1 MSRLCLRGRSAKTAL
16 EKVIA
21 RFGKQVRAVNGNGS
35 ESMKDAEGCL
45 ASLGITQYCTRP
57 KSPREK
63 PFAERLI
70 GTFQR
75 ECLDYHYEPMNAA
88 ELRELED
95 SWLDKYHFYRPHE
108 SLNFLTPAEFSAT
121 LGLSIPRAGVS
132 YM

>member
-1 MSRLCLRGRSAKTAL
+1 MHIASSPSSRSAKTAL

-21 RFGKQVRAVNGNGS
+21 RFGKQVRAVNGNGG

-57 KSPREK
+57 KSPKEK

-88 ELRELED
+88 ELRELAD
-95 SWLDKYHFYRPHE
+95 SWLAKYIYMTIQKHP
-108 SLNFLTPAEFSAT
+108 
-121 LGLSIPRAGVS
+121 LGKQLKTCRLL
-132 YM
+132 